1 MSEGKRSAFIERK
14 TKETAIAV
22 QLDLDGSGSA
32 EVNTGIAFFDHMLT
46 LFAVHGFF
54 DLTIRAQGDLD
65 VDGHHTVEDVGIC
78 LGQAFSRALGDR
90 AGIRRYGQASVPMDE
105 ALAQAVVDLPNRP
118 YLVLQTPALVERVGA
133 FETELLPEF
142 FRAFCVHAGATLH
155 LHVPYGD
162 NTHHMLEAV
171 FKACGRAL
179 DQATSVDPRRTGVP
193 SSKGI
198 L

>member
-1 MSEGKRSAFIERK
+1 MSETKRSAFIERK
-14 TKETAIAV
+14 TKETAISI
-22 QLDLDGSGSA
+22 QLGIDGRGTA
-32 EVNTGIAFFDHMLT
+32 EVSTGIAFFDHMLS

-54 DLTIRAQGDLD
+54 DLTVRARGDLD

-105 ALAQAVVDLPNRP
+105 ALARAVVDLSNRP
-118 YLVLQTPALVERVGA
+118 YLVLKTPALVERVGA

-155 LHVPYGD
+155 LHVPYGE
-162 NTHHMLEAV
+162 NSHHMLEAA
-171 FKACGRAL
+171 FKAWGRAL
-179 DQATSVDPRRTGVP
+179 DQACSLDPRRSGVP
-193 SSKGI
+193 SSKGV